1 MPLGAL
7 TMFAVQ
13 ALLTLVSVRLLGVG
27 LTEGYHPVRSRTGWQ
42 VWATERLMDDARSLL
57 FPLYAS
63 LVTPM
68 WLRALG
74 ARIGRDVEASTVLM
88 LPRMTTVGDGAFLAD
103 DTMVGSYELGRGWMR
118 IERARVGKRAF
129 LGNSGM
135 TAPGR
140 VVPKRGLVA
149 VLSATPARAKAG
161 SSWLGSPPV
170 RLRRAASEGDE
181 SAHVPAAPEAARR
194 PRRGRGAAARAGGLH
209 GRPRRRGAAGAPGVP
224 GPVGA
229 PGRGRCSPGRS
240 CSSPPSWRV
249 C

>member
-63 LVTPM
+63 LVTPV

-88 LPRMTTVGDGAFLAD
+88 LPRMTSVGDGAFLAD

-118 IERARVGKRAF
+118 IERAKVGKRAF

-181 SAHVPAAPEAARR
+181 RPDVPAAPDGCASPAARSR
-194 PRRGRGAAARAGGLH
+194 CCGSCRWSARSASASGCCWRSRRAWTGGGSRARC
-209 GRPRRRGAAGAPGVP
+209 
-224 GPVGA
+224 
-229 PGRGRCSPGRS
+229 CSPGRW
-240 CSSPPSWRV
+240 CSSPPSWRA